1 MSPAVA
7 ARTELGTRPR
17 PRDGADAAPAVAPRG
32 QSRFVFALSTR
43 QDDPDIRRLLREN
56 ALPGAI
62 SLSFE
67 REPDAAVAAS
77 IEGDLHQTLVARDR
91 GTGRIAG
98 LAARSV
104 RTLFVNG
111 RATRVGYLG
120 QLRVARGC
128 RSLRTLID
136 EGFAFCRALHER
148 GDAPAYLTSLVS
160 DNDAA
165 RRLLVE
171 RRSATAPR
179 FTPIDGL
186 TTFAIPV
193 GQTPR
198 HADRVRTCPGR
209 SDLVDEIA
217 ACLQRNLRRYQ
228 FAPCWEAEELTS
240 RLPGLSPTD
249 FVVAVDDHRVV
260 GCAALWDQ
268 RAFKQVV
275 VRGYSPALRR
285 ARPLVNLAGRLL
297 GTPHLP
303 AIGEQLQFG
312 YLSHI
317 AVDDDR
323 EDILGALVAAQMGRA
338 RRAGLDYVVAAFADR
353 HAFQPA
359 VRRTWRHRAYASVLY
374 AACWFDGEGFVQSL
388 DGRPAQPEVA
398 IL

>member
-1 MSPAVA
+1 MSTAVA
-7 ARTELGTRPR
+7 AGTALSGRR
-17 PRDGADAAPAVAPRG
+17 RSGDRAAPVPAAAPCA
-32 QSRFVFALSTR
+32 QSRFNFALSTR
-43 QDDPDIRRLLREN
+43 EDDADIRRLLREN
-56 ALPGAI
+56 ALPGEI

-91 GTGRIAG
+91 STGRIAG

-104 RTLFVNG
+104 GTWFVNG
-111 RATRVGYLG
+111 RDMRVGYLG
-120 QLRVARGC
+120 LLRVARGS

-136 EGFAFCRALHER
+136 EGFAFCRTLHER

-160 DNDAA
+160 DNHAA

-171 RRSATAPR
+171 RPSATAPR
-179 FTPIDGL
+179 FTRIDGL

-193 GQTPR
+193 RQTPC
-198 HADRVRTCPGR
+198 HAGRVRVCLGTP
-209 SDLVDEIA
+209 DLVDDIA

-228 FAPCWEAEELTS
+228 FAPCWRAEELTS
-240 RLPGLSPTD
+240 CLPGLSPAD
-249 FVVAVDDHRVV
+249 FVVAVDDRRVV

-275 VRGYSPALRR
+275 VRGYSLALRR
-285 ARPLVNLAGRLL
+285 ARPFVNLTRRLF
-297 GTPHLP
+297 GTPYLP

-312 YLSHI
+312 YLSHV

-323 EDILGALVAAQMGRA
+323 DDILAALMANQIARA
-338 RRAGLDYVVAAFADR
+338 RRAGLDYVVAAFPDR
-353 HAFQPA
+353 HAFQRA
-359 VRRTWRHRAYASVLY
+359 VRRTWRHRAYSSVLY
-374 AACWFDGEGFVQSL
+374 AACWSDGEGFVPSL

>member
-1 MSPAVA
+1 
-7 ARTELGTRPR
+7 
-17 PRDGADAAPAVAPRG
+17 
-32 QSRFVFALSTR
+32 
-43 QDDPDIRRLLREN
+43 
-56 ALPGAI
+56 
-62 SLSFE
+62 
-67 REPDAAVAAS
+67 VAAS
-77 IEGDLHQTLVARDR
+77 IAGDPHQTLVARDCA
-91 GTGRIAG
+91 TGRLAG

-104 RTLFVNG
+104 RTMFVNG

-136 EGFAFCRALHER
+136 EGFAFCRALHAQ
-148 GDAPAYLTSLVS
+148 GDASAYLTSLVS

-186 TTFAIPV
+186 TTCAIPV
-193 GQTPR
+193 RQR
-198 HADRVRTCPGR
+198 RRQDDRVRTCPGTP
-209 SDLVDEIA
+209 DLVNEIA

-228 FAPCWEAEELTS
+228 FAPCWESEELTS

-249 FVVAVDDHRVV
+249 FGVAVDAQRVV

-285 ARPLVNLAGRLL
+285 ARPFVNLAGRWL

-312 YLSHI
+312 YLSHV

-323 EDILGALVAAQMGRA
+323 VDILGALMAAQIGRA
-338 RRAGLDYVVAAFADR
+338 RRAGLDYVIAAFPDR
-353 HAFQPA
+353 HPFQRA

-374 AACWFDGEGFVQSL
+374 AACWSDGETFVRSL
-388 DGRPAQPEVA
+388 DGRAAQPEVA